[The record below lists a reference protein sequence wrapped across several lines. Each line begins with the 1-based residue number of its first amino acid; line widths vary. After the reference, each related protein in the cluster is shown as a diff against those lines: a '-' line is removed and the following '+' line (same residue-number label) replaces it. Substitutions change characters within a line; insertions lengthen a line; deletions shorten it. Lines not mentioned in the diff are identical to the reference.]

1 MSWRK
6 KFIFAVSFLFSV
18 FYGVQASDSV
28 KENSWVLAA
37 MPFSFDK
44 SDFGSEDFASVAES
58 IPRLVL
64 EQISSDAQRL
74 TAEREILNRQL
85 NELKKERLSLFLE
98 LSKAV
103 KVRDAIAL
111 ENLSEKALKK
121 NLKAQQ
127 EKIDGLH
134 KKISDNLLD
143 NAGKTLEKEE
153 DKNSDGFF
161 SFFKGREE
169 VSAVVPEKIQLYKN
183 DFSVLFTP
191 ASNSSEGER
200 FANSYKFENSVNSAG
215 INGLIKGSIT
225 SYGDYA
231 AVTAELYSFPGA
243 ALEGTV
249 TEVGLLSNPLQLSR
263 NLARALMP
271 YVSNNPPVRLE
282 FEFEP
287 ESVNELISVNFD
299 GIIFSQK
306 PDFLIVER
314 GIHEFAFEA
323 EGFKRVSFTY
333 SFTER
338 DSYLVKIKMEQ
349 TNPEKMKIRMQNP
362 VSGIFSTYAIES
374 AEISPYSDTAE
385 ILIDG
390 KPVIAQFV
398 SSEGNSTFFYIP
410 QKFQNSN
417 TTVTA
422 SALNFDVSKN
432 IEKRRR
438 RMYTAYTALILSLPF
453 SFYYYGN
460 YINRLNGNA
469 NGIIP
474 PEDVNKW
481 RSKALVSV
489 GISVSLGAVFGYEL
503 VRYLHSANDALPEN
517 VKPEKPAKKN
527 RTKK

>member
-103 KVRDAIAL
+103 KVRDEIAL

-121 NLKAQQ
+121 KLKAQQ
-127 EKIDGLH
+127 EKIDELH

-215 INGLIKGSIT
+215 INGLIN
-225 SYGDYA
+225 
-231 AVTAELYSFPGA
+231 
-243 ALEGTV
+243 
-249 TEVGLLSNPLQLSR
+249 GL
-263 NLARALMP
+263 
-271 YVSNNPPVRLE
+271 
-282 FEFEP
+282 
-287 ESVNELISVNFD
+287 
-299 GIIFSQK
+299 
-306 PDFLIVER
+306 
-314 GIHEFAFEA
+314 
-323 EGFKRVSFTY
+323 
-333 SFTER
+333 
-338 DSYLVKIKMEQ
+338 
-349 TNPEKMKIRMQNP
+349 
-362 VSGIFSTYAIES
+362 
-374 AEISPYSDTAE
+374 
-385 ILIDG
+385 
-390 KPVIAQFV
+390 VI
-398 SSEGNSTFFYIP
+398 
-410 QKFQNSN
+410 
-417 TTVTA
+417 
-422 SALNFDVSKN
+422 
-432 IEKRRR
+432 
-438 RMYTAYTALILSLPF
+438 
-453 SFYYYGN
+453 
-460 YINRLNGNA
+460 
-469 NGIIP
+469 
-474 PEDVNKW
+474 
-481 RSKALVSV
+481 
-489 GISVSLGAVFGYEL
+489 
-503 VRYLHSANDALPEN
+503 
-517 VKPEKPAKKN
+517 
-527 RTKK
+527 